1 LVVVAQVD
9 LKEKGVILE
18 NPAKKVLLALK
29 ASQGLL
35 VPQGLA
41 EREEN
46 QEGLANLVHLDLEE
60 GQETKDHQEWLE

>member
-1 LVVVAQVD
+1 
-9 LKEKGVILE
+9 
-18 NPAKKVLLALK
+18 
-29 ASQGLL
+29 

-60 GQETKDHQEWLE
+60 GQETKDHLEWLE

>member
-29 ASQGLL
+29 
-35 VPQGLA
+35 V
-41 EREEN
+41 
-46 QEGLANLVHLDLEE
+46 
-60 GQETKDHQEWLE
+60 